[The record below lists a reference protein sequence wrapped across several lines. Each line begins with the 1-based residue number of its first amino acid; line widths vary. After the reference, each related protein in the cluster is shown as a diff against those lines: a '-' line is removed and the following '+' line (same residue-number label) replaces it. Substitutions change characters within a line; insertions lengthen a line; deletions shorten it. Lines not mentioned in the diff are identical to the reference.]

1 MRIRK
6 HLERKPQTITVY
18 EGVKS
23 TGTTHGEI
31 NVVSTSGNGSFKLKK
46 GQTAVFDMGQNFV
59 GWPHFSVKGPRGT
72 VLKMRFAEMLKIGRA
87 HV

>member
-31 NVVSTSGNGSFKLKK
+31 NVTQLPYAVTVAAVSFVTYLIAGFVKNAIICLPIGIVLMVGTLVMIQKI
-46 GQTAVFDMGQNFV
+46 TAE
-59 GWPHFSVKGPRGT
+59 K
-72 VLKMRFAEMLKIGRA
+72 
-87 HV
+87 